1 MAKKNTF
8 MERMEKARF
17 NAMLNTHRF
26 TRQLMVDVSC
36 IALNKE
42 FGFGADRLKRFAE
55 AMLGIYEEYADLWNS
70 DTPDTEYSRAA
81 LDAKLK
87 QIFGDDVQTWEERY
101 GNL

>member
-1 MAKKNTF
+1 
-8 MERMEKARF
+8 MER
-17 NAMLNTHRF
+17 
-26 TRQLMVDVSC
+26 
-36 IALNKE
+36 
-42 FGFGADRLKRFAE
+42 DRLKRYAQ

-70 DTPDTEYSRAA
+70 DTADTEYSRAA